1 MCFFFSFLFPVRPPS
16 EVVVDPSG
24 DATTTLFPEATRN
37 GRHPIGILTSTVDTF
52 INHGTTTEYMT
63 QHLGTYISE
72 QYAKVES
79 TSRQEYFRIQP
90 TAPVNEVQPTGL
102 VSSSTSYEVHGRQ
115 TTEHSIYHYR
125 SYIDGHYAQLVSS
138 ISKVYSDPPF
148 ISATPVYNPNGNVQ
162 LGSPDKHGEY
172 KFPGEQIRPSKPSDE
187 NIVTRTIGAK
197 LSKPLKLND
206 LLKKEKKNGDLESEL
221 ELTENAI
228 RARSID
234 VSEIVIKPDQV
245 EKKESLPTFTVS
257 EDGEL
262 KIPEPSIEVHTIEN
276 EIEPTAAHRFDHP
289 TKATKSSL
297 DSVTYIGFVDFTT
310 TIDDTVVM
318 FRPKKTFST
327 KNGNKILIPK
337 INPTRSISFVP
348 SSSFAIPT
356 IESSHTELPETYRTT
371 PVEAPTPSSLLDA
384 KATSSSINPLKSLLD
399 RNASKRK
406 LFPINRGT
414 GNRPKVTLR
423 PSALP
428 GLSGLSVRPSKRVPG
443 SLISSSKPPLNVDE
457 LRGSIDP
464 ESDVELVYKT
474 LYTTYTYFTTFF
486 RASTTRVK
494 SREEII
500 SNIVTLTN
508 ILDPTDLASL
518 RSSCEVDS
526 TCQFA
531 SSSEVPAYT
540 SGFIGRP
547 NSREAFTE
555 QSQAEGAIRETPD
568 TDEELDEDI
577 NGILRTFY
585 TTYTYFTTLFVD
597 GTSSIS
603 TRTEIYSNIKSSGV
617 PISIL
622 SPESVSI
629 LATSSKA
636 IEIES
641 TSSPANPRRLEY
653 SSIHRDVALNSE
665 LTTPKDLEDEQDQE
679 AVESTTQG
687 SFIVIGI
694 TTEAEV
700 TESTSAIA
708 PSSPQEEEDND
719 EEDEQSSSNPTE
731 DPVPNTTASSGE
743 DGEQDEVTTESQS
756 SDENID
762 VVSATPAMK
771 TFYTTFTYFT
781 TLFRNG
787 TSFVTSNL
795 ETVTNTADAT
805 IAPTAVQPSVTFF
818 TTFTYWTTS
827 IDGDNT
833 MIKSS
838 EETRTDVL
846 PASVTDQISIEPSD
860 SQSNIRFSQRPEI
873 VAGIS
878 PSAVEDLSIQ
888 ATATPD
894 LESSVESEVTT
905 TVPITTDTPILE
917 SSQGSFEDLDDD
929 FTLSSSVDST
939 TKGRTFT
946 PVIRPNLFRART
958 RGNGRPR
965 GSTTTTVAI
974 ITRSDV
980 TPTLIATPAEIQATP
995 TFPLSSS
1002 RFRSS
1007 SFAGRGSARFAAS
1020 SRGASPIRSSGVS
1033 SVINPTPTEIEDP
1046 AKPTIISNLR
1056 LRRPSPFRQRLKERQ
1071 RLQLKKLR
1079 EESNDDNAEPI
1090 AESVKAQE
1098 EEKASSPSVPVPR
1111 FPSGL
1116 PGRTPIFISSRTEKF
1131 ARKPKVVADIQ
1142 EQEVGEQNEAPKE
1155 EEDEETEVNGN
1166 LRSSPFGSNDRLRV
1180 QRERSRSRINSL
1192 FKRRRPSFLRPRPNL
1207 STEKEQ
1213 DPEVDDPLQVQE
1225 SRRRKRQASTY
1236 AEFGARTRVRQ
1247 PTSSRRAPIRAR
1259 QEPEFFD
1266 HLNNPPFTA
1275 FSGSS
1280 NQPNPSSPKSYDNAY
1295 DNSFH
1300 SSFERESDS
1309 TRSSNNVRRQVS
1321 QDDSPTLSRSRSR
1334 SRFNPN
1340 QGRTLLRTRPSVQST
1355 TEPPTSAP
1363 RTTTLRRSRFRP
1375 RTLASSSRNQNR
1387 FSSDTTSSRG
1397 TSNRF
1402 PVSPFRRPTS
1412 PPKTSL
1418 FDYDYDYD
1426 YDSTTELQSSKNSVP
1441 DAITVTH
1448 QVPLQT
1454 VIPVRENGETAYR
1467 DILTT
1472 SPSLEVIAATALKST
1487 NIDGSPVI
1495 YANAITN
1502 QPVPGTKVIT
1512 FEALRATETTAVVFT
1527 PTRIRGLR
1535 TSFSH
1540 IVPSTIYNI
1549 QPVTTEIIQPV
1560 DQNQLLSKL
1569 LLQLLGG
1576 QSIKSGLSPL
1586 ANPLLQGLPA
1596 ALGGAPAA
1604 PASVPPTQFITH
1616 TSTYV
1621 TTVTNTQS
1629 TVLGITLRGR
1639 EIKTTLVDSM
1649 TEVVTAT
1656 EYSTETRIAPTSAA
1670 AFGGG
1675 LNTNPIQT
1683 AFPDLQQQLLAAQ
1696 LQQQLQQQQAQQ
1708 QQQLLNQQLL
1718 SAVNLDTNA
1727 AAQLLAAQKLQ
1738 QQQQL
1743 QQQQA
1748 QILAT
1753 QAPEID
1759 TPPPPPEPQT
1769 SVVTK
1774 FVSGKTPGDFTILT
1788 STVTIDPNESERRKR
1803 DIAAVQPSRVERVRL
1818 TLAPNAVLA
1827 PEPLIEASVKRSTAN
1842 SGSNVF
1848 ELQSSLN
1855 ELGPTLTKDKKNLEN
1870 TRYLDIASLLG
1881 LYSEEEDPRGRD
1893 KREER
1898 QFQTRLFG
1906 DVKVVVKDPY
1916 FPEEAIDE
1924 PLTLAPKLV
1933 RDGFAVQRQSATD
1946 LDPSPIVKTEYSTFT
1961 YFVTSVVE
1969 DSTVTKTDIVVSSN
1983 IVTEAG
1989 IPEATPLL
1997 NIEIQPSSSPISDF
2011 ATKTYFTTSTYYTTL
2026 IDRSTTITKTR
2037 TKVES
2042 TIVTETF
2049 GDENP
2054 GQISP
2059 TRTVLAPSLIPGV
2072 NELKYLSLGP
2082 NIYGQ
2087 IRTLYNTYTYFTT
2100 DAVGE
2105 VRESKEVITQIS
2117 TSLFSTSRLPEYI
2130 TLDSSLGNAP
2140 ESGAIF
2146 PDKNK
2151 LSSIKEAFQSTIA
2164 PSMGLSLPNTDND
2177 IQNVNDFASSVN
2189 LEAQFLNSLKESFAS
2204 SLSSLSVTPTRPFTD
2219 LNLPTDGPEILTL
2232 PNSGQTTP
2240 GSVSPSQTLSTQ
2252 LSSSGSSAGGVPGNT
2267 APDEPP
2273 TNHGSSQEHGSQEPG
2288 AVPDDNN
2295 HSVTPGGNDSG
2306 NASGNHGNNDVGATS
2321 GGQSISGGS
2330 EVSNQGIDP
2339 SPSSPSTTTP
2349 GNGESDGTSSGGV
2362 IDAVVG
2368 GLGEVFGGATPNVNL
2383 GPVLDA
2389 VATLLRG
2396 PIRSAIAN
2404 RRSELSKKS
2413 DIVQPT
2419 RVEGRIKPTAN
2430 LPAFARIPGGEPNFI
2445 PVGGAGR
2452 LKPSRPNYEF
2462 IPLQQRDVNGPVP
2475 LPLRSG
2481 PDQASPRID
2490 IDYSDSDDLSYS
2502 GSTDEPI
2509 VTVPKD
2515 VYEALKSQKPDEAL
2529 FLDDDRLIINDHIIK
2544 STDPHIIDV
2553 LNRYE
2558 QGHLFG
2564 KYEGHPMSIKIVP
2577 GLPMTYPSQVGVQG
2591 DAVKRGDYVYIGD
2604 DYVTASSVGSNLD
2617 INGPYLGPPPRN
2629 QRPQSSRPRPPR
2641 QPSFGPPRNNPS
2653 KYPPRGPPPNRPPPP
2668 RPLSRPPPP
2677 QRPGSKKYPPRPN
2690 TIQGELDDSLHEH
2703 STNNEVVVKAPFDI
2717 IAQNNQYPN
2726 QGNRPPLDTQ
2736 GPRGVNQG
2744 PYTRPGSVQGP
2755 PFRPGSNQG
2764 PFSRPNSNQVPPNRP
2779 GFKQDSPSRPGIY
2792 RGQGI
2797 RPGSNQGPS
2806 NRPPTNQGSLFRQ
2819 PIPNNGGPIRP
2830 GSIQGSRPPPRLR
2843 NPNFPPNR
2851 PPPGYVG
2858 SHRPNGVNPNLAEL
2872 PPPPSNNGNSFP
2884 PRQVGPNQG
2893 NNGQNPFLGGKSTPS
2908 LNFKSQP
2915 GSPTLNPPRDSE
2927 GRPLAPPKRQIPSPR
2942 PSSQFDESS
2951 RPKPPIGFVSS
2962 GSPTPLNLQGNNIRP
2977 VTPKQPYQGGE
2988 PAGFKPPPFTS
2999 NEIIPQTS
3007 DAYADRNKEEKGN
3020 KTKSPFERPD
3030 GSFVVISQQN
3040 RYVGSVFGDEEFG
3053 VSSDSPVLGPSE
3065 STTSRID
3072 VTTQNLSQP
3081 QTPVP
3086 VSAGPNFPP
3095 SPSTAPQG
3103 RPESPSRGPPRR
3115 PPLPIKRPSGLL
3127 LPRPPLSS
3135 TPSFKSQYDR
3145 KDTTPTEF
3153 IRPDFRVTTPRTK
3166 PNNFLRPRPVIARPN
3181 SAENPSSIEVPTS
3194 PIRTPQAPIGPRPSS
3209 FENPP
3214 SPIGTRPNPIK
3225 TQPKPADGRPNIVGS
3240 RPIANGGRP
3249 NPPPAA
3255 INPPSE
3261 FTPIDNPSD
3270 GPPGS
3275 QALHIELEP
3284 STVNR
3289 PSTKYDSGQVRNP
3302 LKARQPQDSSRAPDN
3317 VENTNDKDRE
3327 NEAIVK
3333 KDDIK
3338 SSVTEIEPSFLAT
3351 PQGPTSSDSSVPVT
3365 KGIFVKPQRGS
3376 SNIDYQGWYTEG
3388 DSLPP
3393 APTAST
3399 SSPYIEYIISE
3410 KEAPK
3415 TTTYANEWAAVNKVT
3430 DTINSNDPFSQAKR
3444 PAINT
3449 NFDREWTVRDSIIN
3463 PTRPDGNN
3471 LKPSQTST
3479 SSYSNSWGSFV
3490 VKTDLVPE
3498 TPPLFIESEDPVTE
3512 AELAPDSEKLN
3523 PNQRPSY
3530 QTPPPRLVEDPK
3542 TDLPEAI
3549 ANEFNTED
3557 PTENPFSSENTNLLP
3572 PISFDP
3578 EFEGEEYTDILVDY
3592 EYKDEQGNNQDGTPN
3607 ANDPEIDPT
3616 LNDESRNDTYENG
3629 DSSHEDDDTNDLN
3642 VNDGTGSFPLNGE
3655 RYPDQPDEGKPSE
3668 LDERNPVQLDER
3680 NPVQLDER
3688 NPVQLDERNPV
3699 QLDERNP
3706 VQLDERNPV
3715 QLDERNPV
3723 QLGERNPIPFGEG
3736 TPVQRG
3742 ERNPVLLGERDPTQ
3756 LGERDQTQLGERNPV
3771 QLGERNP
3778 TQLGERNPTQI
3789 GERNPTQLGERNP
3802 IQLGERNPTQIGE
3815 RNPPPFGER
3824 SPIQLGD
3831 RNPAPFDERNPVR
3844 PSVDPFKNP
3853 GLQSPPPTPFGPQPR
3868 PPFIRNPRP
3877 PFPQNNQ
3884 IPYDHRGP
3892 LPQSPF
3898 PPHLPPQIPFK
3909 PQRPR
3914 PRPNDPFL
3922 GQGQGSFNT
3931 LGDGNNL
3938 IAKIPLT
3945 PFNSDEPESGQG
3957 FVPGFVDDPT
3967 GNQANSYGD
3976 FNGAFD
3982 GQDSEGPIK
3991 GSVENVDISQPDGPP
4006 TRPIGKNEE
4015 PDYDYIESDQEIS
4028 SSIDSVEGSTDPLP
4042 PGVEPDT
4049 GTFINIGP
4057 SGRVSSTPAQSIV
4070 KPSLIRPTLSRP
4082 IIRPTSID
4090 TPNVIDKNIFV
4101 ARPSNRPS
4109 IFPPRVTPGI
4119 ATITRTTKPKVT
4131 ESSQNESD
4139 LKKPLIKDPS
4149 APLEKELETK
4159 KKEEE
4164 EEETFKLAGSPY
4176 LPSIGQ
4182 KPGNSFK
4189 PDKIIDNDDGIKRK
4203 EILGNNID
4211 GAIVESI
4218 PGKALSAEDSDPE
4231 TTCQNT
4237 CGKNEICQIYSHE
4250 IRCKCRPGF
4259 GRSSPGKSCEKSRS
4273 YQLEVLTK
4281 SESEE
4286 ILVIRMSPQAVQQAV
4301 EDTVKREIKDSYH
4314 GSEIMSIK
4322 IGNQTKREVL
4332 FFGGEKNLTKDESMA
4347 IQIVVHIADD
4357 GRIITDKRLQSILE
4371 DPIKDTKLPL
4381 GADVTVSRVSVQD
4394 FDECSS
4400 DDHNDCSD
4408 QAQCLNQKGS
4418 YTCACKD
4425 GYHDLS
4431 GSDTLPGRVCS
4442 ATTTECDLCNR
4453 NGECIIRGQDVTCEC
4468 RDWFAGRNCQINL
4481 KLLLIVG
4488 CVSVA
4493 LMIFIACG
4501 VSCFCCRDR
4510 QKNMIPTPYGTSTVS
4525 RIPPSVR
4532 SHGLMMDPHGTLK
4545 SSRGGMVQKH
4555 KPKKSSMT
4563 SSNNFIPRPGMKK
4576 QGSNAGSHSSA
4587 GGMKPAGSWQSG
4599 LAPGDMR
4606 MHPNPALVIPRAR
4619 VSKSPGRFSFHSDD
4633 EDLMVP
4639 METNR
4644 AMSERTSLSSR
4655 HRRKSVPSFASGFSH
4670 GGPGSVGGASRRSSN
4685 RAGSVDPLLA
4695 GDGSYS
4701 DDSHGGGRNI
4711 HRSVSRGDLDR
4722 ADAQSVA
4729 RSYNETIIRPV
4740 TRPLHTPAATSYRSN
4755 RSHATSED
4763 GRTMAERDGGSSFV
4777 VSPTHQLYRLHD
4789 SDGSL
4794 DSL

>member
-1 MCFFFSFLFPVRPPS
+1 MEFTCVTNATRVSLAQRLPEGPS

-1670 AFGGG
+1670 AFG
-1675 LNTNPIQT
+1675 
-1683 AFPDLQQQLLAAQ
+1683 
-1696 LQQQLQQQQAQQ
+1696 
-1708 QQQLLNQQLL
+1708 
-1718 SAVNLDTNA
+1718 
-1727 AAQLLAAQKLQ
+1727 
-1738 QQQQL
+1738 
-1743 QQQQA
+1743 
-1748 QILAT
+1748 AT

-1842 SGSNVF
+1842 SGSN
-1848 ELQSSLN
+1848 
-1855 ELGPTLTKDKKNLEN
+1855 
-1870 TRYLDIASLLG
+1870 
-1881 LYSEEEDPRGRD
+1881 
-1893 KREER
+1893 
-1898 QFQTRLFG
+1898 
-1906 DVKVVVKDPY
+1906 
-1916 FPEEAIDE
+1916 
-1924 PLTLAPKLV
+1924 
-1933 RDGFAVQRQSATD
+1933 ATD

-2515 VYEALKSQKPDEAL
+2515 
-2529 FLDDDRLIINDHIIK
+2529 
-2544 STDPHIIDV
+2544 
-2553 LNRYE
+2553 
-2558 QGHLFG
+2558 
-2564 KYEGHPMSIKIVP
+2564 IVP

-2668 RPLSRPPPP
+2668 RPL
-2677 QRPGSKKYPPRPN
+2677 K
-2690 TIQGELDDSLHEH
+2690 
-2703 STNNEVVVKAPFDI
+2703 
-2717 IAQNNQYPN
+2717 
-2726 QGNRPPLDTQ
+2726 
-2736 GPRGVNQG
+2736 
-2744 PYTRPGSVQGP
+2744 
-2755 PFRPGSNQG
+2755 
-2764 PFSRPNSNQVPPNRP
+2764 
-2779 GFKQDSPSRPGIY
+2779 
-2792 RGQGI
+2792 
-2797 RPGSNQGPS
+2797 
-2806 NRPPTNQGSLFRQ
+2806 
-2819 PIPNNGGPIRP
+2819 
-2830 GSIQGSRPPPRLR
+2830 
-2843 NPNFPPNR
+2843 
-2851 PPPGYVG
+2851 
-2858 SHRPNGVNPNLAEL
+2858 
-2872 PPPPSNNGNSFP
+2872 
-2884 PRQVGPNQG
+2884 
-2893 NNGQNPFLGGKSTPS
+2893 
-2908 LNFKSQP
+2908 
-2915 GSPTLNPPRDSE
+2915 
-2927 GRPLAPPKRQIPSPR
+2927 
-2942 PSSQFDESS
+2942 
-2951 RPKPPIGFVSS
+2951 
-2962 GSPTPLNLQGNNIRP
+2962 
-2977 VTPKQPYQGGE
+2977 
-2988 PAGFKPPPFTS
+2988 
-2999 NEIIPQTS
+2999 
-3007 DAYADRNKEEKGN
+3007 
-3020 KTKSPFERPD
+3020 
-3030 GSFVVISQQN
+3030 
-3040 RYVGSVFGDEEFG
+3040 
-3053 VSSDSPVLGPSE
+3053 
-3065 STTSRID
+3065 
-3072 VTTQNLSQP
+3072 
-3081 QTPVP
+3081 
-3086 VSAGPNFPP
+3086 
-3095 SPSTAPQG
+3095 
-3103 RPESPSRGPPRR
+3103 SPSRGPPRR